1 MCSTLTPWSWSW
13 LLNPFPHHFSLPS
26 QIHLIPGFEEPVSR
40 KKEKKEKIEGN
51 GVRGKL
57 WGEEFMW
64 CDLNSKP
71 KVKERS
77 LKEIKPSTVG
87 FDQPWLG
94 KPDREKWCC
103 NVYQKKSSLK
113 GLWELRKLKIN
124 KVRTSS
130 DEGQQT
136 STSGLSAAV
145 QLDGIQRSLRCGEA
159 TGFGKAFPVKWQ
171 INGGEVDL
179 HTARVTK
186 SRTKPGELR
195 QDYIWLWQSS

>member
-1 MCSTLTPWSWSW
+1 MESGESCEVKSSCGVIWIQNQRWKREAWRKS
-13 LLNPFPHHFSLPS
+13 NPA
-26 QIHLIPGFEEPVSR
+26 
-40 KKEKKEKIEGN
+40 
-51 GVRGKL
+51 L
-57 WGEEFMW
+57 WGLISPGLANQTGRNDAAMF
-64 CDLNSKP
+64 
-71 KVKERS
+71 
-77 LKEIKPSTVG
+77 
-87 FDQPWLG
+87 
-94 KPDREKWCC
+94 
-103 NVYQKKSSLK
+103 YQKKSSLK